1 MPIPLPSP
9 GDFGRVAV
17 CAGGQSAE
25 REISLASGAAVEKA
39 LLAEGVKVERVDLNR
54 QFFQRALA
62 GDFDRVFIALH
73 GSGGEDGA
81 LQGFLDS
88 INLPY
93 TGSNAAASLTG
104 MDKKLSKL
112 VWQAQGLP
120 TPAWQMVA
128 DLHALE
134 QAVQTLGLP
143 LMVKPVSEG
152 SSIGMSLLETHEQIA
167 SAWQLAAGQ
176 GQPVMTERYIQGDEY
191 TAGLVAGETLPL
203 IRITTA
209 NKFYDFEAKYQSDE
223 TGYHCPAGL
232 DNDQEQ
238 SLRVLASEAFTAI
251 GGSGWGRIDL
261 MVDADRRPW
270 LIEANTVPGL
280 TDHSLLPMAAAA
292 TGWNFNQLA
301 LAILSTSM
309 GQGETADGRRV
320 FNG

>member
-1 MPIPLPSP
+1 
-9 GDFGRVAV
+9 
-17 CAGGQSAE
+17 
-25 REISLASGAAVEKA
+25 
-39 LLAEGVKVERVDLNR
+39 
-54 QFFQRALA
+54 
-62 GDFDRVFIALH
+62 RVFIALH